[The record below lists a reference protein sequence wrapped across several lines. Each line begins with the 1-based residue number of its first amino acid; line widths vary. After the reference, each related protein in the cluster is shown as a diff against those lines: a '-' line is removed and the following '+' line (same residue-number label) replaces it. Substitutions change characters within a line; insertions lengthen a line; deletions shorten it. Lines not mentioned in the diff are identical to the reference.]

1 VVEVLEGGGSREA
14 DIAVAGVTVVTAEA
28 VTEAHTL
35 LALIPGIRPML
46 ALMAMG
52 IVGGAEARVL

>member
-1 VVEVLEGGGSREA
+1 MVDLVEA
-14 DIAVAGVTVVTAEA
+14 DIAVAGVTAEA

-46 ALMAMG
+46 ALMATG
-52 IVGGAEARVL
+52 IVGEAEARVL

>member
-1 VVEVLEGGGSREA
+1 MVEVVEA
-14 DIAVAGVTVVTAEA
+14 DIAVAGVTAEA

-46 ALMAMG
+46 ALMATD
-52 IVGGAEARVL
+52 IVGGTEARVL

>member
-1 VVEVLEGGGSREA
+1 LKVEAEIVEVVEA

-35 LALIPGIRPML
+35 ALIPGIRPML
-46 ALMAMG
+46 ALMATD